1 VKATPTEL
9 DDAQLLES
17 ASQLRSL
24 VAKLRRRL
32 AEQTSPADFTPSQIA
47 VMSRLL
53 NDGPATLTAL
63 AKAEAMRPQSMS
75 AIVAALQADGV
86 VEGRPDPSD
95 GRQTI
100 LAVTD
105 AARERF
111 ETARMI
117 KNDWL
122 FRSFRA
128 KYSPAEQAQLVV
140 SIGLLQRLLEP

>member
-1 VKATPTEL
+1 MNATEL
-9 DDAQLLES
+9 DDARLLES
-17 ASQLRSL
+17 ASELRSL

-75 AIVAALQADGV
+75 AIVSALQADGV
-86 VEGRPDPSD
+86 IEGRPDPSD

-111 ETARMI
+111 ETARAI

-122 FRSFRA
+122 FRSIRD
-128 KYSPAEQAQLVV
+128 KYTPAEQARLVV
-140 SIGLLQRLLEP
+140 AIGLLQRLLEP